1 MDNKQTNYERI
12 KNMSVEELAEFLDD
26 MQTDAL
32 FLEGTINDLKYPTDW
47 KEYLESEVEGE

>member
-1 MDNKQTNYERI
+1 MTNYDRI
-12 KNMSVEELAEFLDD
+12 KAMNIDELAEFLDD

-47 KEYLESEVEGE
+47 KKWLEQEVSE